1 MASISGTNLEALK
14 KRQEELKKKGRRTRL
29 VKSGRIPWG
38 KGTKQYY
45 TLHWH

>member
-1 MASISGTNLEALK
+1 MASISGTNLEALRK
-14 KRQEELKKKGRRTRL
+14 KQEDLKSKGRKTRL
-29 VKSGRIPWG
+29 VKSGHIQWG